1 VLTTYG
7 GAGLGAGGAG
17 FGVTPGTTSE
27 ARRGRVAGSGAGDG
41 PVPAVSG
48 VLKAAYSTLKVGV
61 PALAE
66 EGSLGG
72 AAGSTLLSVSDGRS
86 AAAALEQVKDRT
98 QAIKSAATNGFV
110 SG

>member
-1 VLTTYG
+1 
-7 GAGLGAGGAG
+7 
-17 FGVTPGTTSE
+17 
-27 ARRGRVAGSGAGDG
+27 G

-110 SG
+110 SGRINLNILHLCILDWTDQAVILAQASRGIEQKKLGV